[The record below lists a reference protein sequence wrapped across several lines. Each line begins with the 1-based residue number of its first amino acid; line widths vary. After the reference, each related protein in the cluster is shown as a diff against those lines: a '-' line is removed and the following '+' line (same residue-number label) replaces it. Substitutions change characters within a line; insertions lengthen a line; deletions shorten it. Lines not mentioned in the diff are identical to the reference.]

1 MTILKQK
8 VSRLKCKHTCIK
20 RKFHKIRKKLNILV
34 LVNISIPKF
43 SEKSRCQLWGL
54 FFDGF
59 LLRLIFGVPLNYFV
73 CRVSDGRASG
83 VNIRNACEYMTAREC
98 GVMWGYSLV
107 LMLKQ
112 HSRLPPRVPWLLICC
127 CLHLIFTKCCA
138 AQTQFQLASQIVKMT
153 EEWLFLRVL
162 RVMW

>member
-1 MTILKQK
+1 MINQTSHTEIL
-8 VSRLKCKHTCIK
+8 
-20 RKFHKIRKKLNILV
+20 RK
-34 LVNISIPKF
+34 IPMPT
-43 SEKSRCQLWGL
+43 LGL

-83 VNIRNACEYMTAREC
+83 VNIRNAYEYMTAREC

-112 HSRLPPRVPWLLICC
+112 HSRLPPRVP
-127 CLHLIFTKCCA
+127 
-138 AQTQFQLASQIVKMT
+138 
-153 EEWLFLRVL
+153 
-162 RVMW
+162 